1 MKITTMRRKFAAIIT
16 AIGMAISALSV
27 PVYAEMTESMAADN
41 SNVSTLSTTSGDV
54 FLEEFVQIAPGESR
68 DFTFELTN
76 WFGTD
81 FTLIM
86 IAKNSDGTT
95 NGSLSYIFKASGGS
109 IPCDGTARVYER
121 AKEWSRGKH
130 TITVYNN
137 TSKTVTFGIN
147 VYES

>member
-1 MKITTMRRKFAAIIT
+1 MKISKMRKKFAATIT
-16 AIGMAISALSV
+16 AIGMAISALAV
-27 PVYAEMTESMAADN
+27 PVYAERTENMVADN

-81 FTLIM
+81 FTVIM
-86 IAKNSDGTT
+86 IARNIDGTT
-95 NGSLSYIFKASGGS
+95 DGSLSYIFKSVGGS
-109 IPCDGTARVYER
+109 IPCDGTARVYHR
-121 AKEWSRGKH
+121 HTGWSRGKH
-130 TITVYNN
+130 TITVYNY
-137 TSKTVTFGIN
+137 TSKTVAFGIN